1 MWTLAYLDAGSGSM
15 IASVVAG
22 GAAGAAV
29 MAKLVG
35 RRVRDAMS
43 FRKRPGDDADPG
55 APTAAAT
62 DDGAEGAGDPVVDE
76 DRAGA

>member
-35 RRVRDAMS
+35 RRVRDAVS
-43 FRKRPGDDADPG
+43 FKKQRGDDGDVTVDDATPDVG
-55 APTAAAT
+55 AP
-62 DDGAEGAGDPVVDE
+62 AEPARGE
-76 DRAGA
+76 DRTGA